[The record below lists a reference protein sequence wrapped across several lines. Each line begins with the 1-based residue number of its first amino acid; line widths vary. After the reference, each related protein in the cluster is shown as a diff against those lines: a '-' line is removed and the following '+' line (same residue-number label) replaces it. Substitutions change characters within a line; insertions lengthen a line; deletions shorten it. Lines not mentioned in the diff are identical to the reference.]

1 MANIKLQKQISSFA
15 KKKGG
20 ADETTT
26 TTSNNA
32 DTSTITVGDM
42 SMEELNKLV
51 GKSVTSYANAFV
63 DAIGEAF
70 EKEIENSFTE
80 PDNNGH
86 TIESHYIDKI
96 TSLIQDMD
104 EDSVEHHLNHMK
116 PKYTAKIK
124 NKKPKHGGK
133 NKTRKRKQ
141 KGGVDM
147 ISRAVSN
154 FLYEPKLRI
163 KNAIENKL
171 LDHVFTDVIENAFY
185 RASYRFSLEET
196 DENELKKTRDK
207 IVKNMF
213 GNYDDIKD
221 AILKER
227 CNPKNRS
234 KSRNKCNS

>member
-1 MANIKLQKQISSFA
+1 MANIKLQKQSSFA

-20 ADETTT
+20 ADETPT

-32 DTSTITVGDM
+32 DTSTITVGNTTMKD
-42 SMEELNKLV
+42 LDDLV

-63 DAIGEAF
+63 DEIGDAF
-70 EKEIENSFTE
+70 EKEIEKSFIE

-86 TIESHYIDKI
+86 KIESHYIQQI
-96 TSLIQDMD
+96 VRLIKNMD

-116 PKYTAKIK
+116 PKYTAKNK
-124 NKKPKHGGK
+124 NKNPKHGGK

-147 ISRAVSN
+147 FSRAVSN
-154 FLYEPKLRI
+154 FLEEPKLRI
-163 KNAIENKL
+163 KNAIKNKL
-171 LDHVFTDVIENAFY
+171 TDHVFTDVIENAFY
-185 RASYRFSLEET
+185 RASYRFSLDEKVEEG
-196 DENELKKTRDK
+196 LKKTRDG

-213 GNYDDIKD
+213 DNYAQVKD

-227 CNPKNRS
+227 CNPNNRS

>member
-1 MANIKLQKQISSFA
+1 MANIKLDSE
-15 KKKGG
+15 KKKGDG
-20 ADETTT
+20 DENGKGDGKGEGTPTKQPPT
-26 TTSNNA
+26 L
-32 DTSTITVGDM
+32 GDM
-42 SMEELNKLV
+42 GMGDLDDLF

-63 DAIGEAF
+63 DAIGDAF
-70 EKEIENSFTE
+70 ENEIKNSFTE
-80 PDNNGH
+80 PDNNGY

-96 TSLIQDMD
+96 TYLIQDMD

-124 NKKPKHGGK
+124 NKKPKQGGK

-141 KGGVDM
+141 QGGEIDM
-147 ISRAVSN
+147 FSRAVSN

-185 RASYRFSLEET
+185 RASYRFSLEEK
-196 DENELKKTRDK
+196 DKKDLEETRDK